1 MVDMARKQILPAVE
15 AYASDVASAAAA
27 KKAVNPNLAC
37 GYEKNIVGKLSV
49 LTDQI
54 AMKADDLEAAVL
66 KLADAA
72 DTVEESYAIRDTVLV
87 KMSELRAV
95 ADEAETMTAENY
107 WPFPTYGDLLF
118 GVK

>member
-15 AYASDVASAAAA
+15 AYTASVASAASA
-27 KKAVNPNLAC
+27 KKAVNPDIAC
-37 GYEKNIVGKLSV
+37 SYEKNIVGKLSF

-54 AMKADDLEAAVL
+54 ALKADDLEAAVL
-66 KLADAA
+66 KLNDIT
-72 DTVEESYAIRDTVLV
+72 DIEEEGYAIRDTVLV

-95 ADEAETMTAENY
+95 ADEAEINTSEKY

-118 GVK
+118 SIN